1 MILKSLKLENIRSHV
16 NQKIDFPTGSILL
29 AGDIGAGKSSILL
42 AIEFALFGIRRK
54 HLTGEALLRNG
65 KNRGSVELNFE
76 IDGKDIIIKRELVR
90 KKNSIEQDKGF
101 IVVNGL
107 KKEGTPVELKAEIIN
122 LLGYPKDLLTKS
134 KNLVYRYTVYTP
146 QEEMKQIL
154 LDEEENRLGT
164 LRKVF
169 GIDKYERIRENSSIL
184 LKQVREE
191 IKQSQGMIFDL
202 DEKIKKK
209 NELKREAVKLKEK
222 LEAIIP
228 ILEPIQKE
236 VEQKKELI
244 KGIESK
250 QLELN
255 KLKKELAII
264 DTEINAKVDQRSKN
278 KIELEKLEKDISLL
292 KKSLEGKEE
301 LDIEKISAEIKEKEC
316 LIKEKEGKIIEIT
329 RKINELQVKK
339 KHANSIKDK
348 ISRLQECPTCE
359 QKVEEK
365 HKEFI
370 INRENKNIEE
380 FDQKLKSYSEEHDK
394 FNLELT
400 SLKKELEEWKKKENQ
415 LEIIKIRRNNLKEK
429 TDTKNKL
436 VEEQETL
443 KAKVGQLNTKKLELN
458 KRLEQLKTVDEE
470 SERLRKELD
479 KVLLEEKKLEI
490 ERMGIQK
497 EIEGIN
503 KMIHVLEN
511 EIELKQ
517 KAKNKI
523 KNLAEIKIWL
533 EDYFTNLMLIMEK
546 QIMLKVHYDFDSSF
560 QEWFNCLIEDE
571 GITARLDNGFSPII
585 EQNGYEL
592 DVSNLSGGERTA
604 CALAYRL
611 SLNKTINDLMG
622 GIKTKD
628 LIILDEPT
636 DGFSNEQLDK
646 VRNVL
651 DQLKVHQTILVSH
664 ESKIES
670 FVDHII
676 RIGKQE
682 NSSFIV

>member
-1 MILKSLKLENIRSHV
+1 M
-16 NQKIDFPTGSILL
+16 
-29 AGDIGAGKSSILL
+29 
-42 AIEFALFGIRRK
+42 
-54 HLTGEALLRNG
+54 
-65 KNRGSVELNFE
+65 
-76 IDGKDIIIKRELVR
+76 
-90 KKNSIEQDKGF
+90 
-101 IVVNGL
+101 
-107 KKEGTPVELKAEIIN
+107 
-122 LLGYPKDLLTKS
+122 
-134 KNLVYRYTVYTP
+134 
-146 QEEMKQIL
+146 
-154 LDEEENRLGT
+154 
-164 LRKVF
+164 
-169 GIDKYERIRENSSIL
+169 
-184 LKQVREE
+184 
-191 IKQSQGMIFDL
+191 
-202 DEKIKKK
+202 
-209 NELKREAVKLKEK
+209 
-222 LEAIIP
+222 
-228 ILEPIQKE
+228 
-236 VEQKKELI
+236 
-244 KGIESK
+244 
-250 QLELN
+250 
-255 KLKKELAII
+255 
-264 DTEINAKVDQRSKN
+264 
-278 KIELEKLEKDISLL
+278 
-292 KKSLEGKEE
+292 
-301 LDIEKISAEIKEKEC
+301 
-316 LIKEKEGKIIEIT
+316 
-329 RKINELQVKK
+329 
-339 KHANSIKDK
+339 
-348 ISRLQECPTCE
+348 
-359 QKVEEK
+359 
-365 HKEFI
+365 
-370 INRENKNIEE
+370 
-380 FDQKLKSYSEEHDK
+380 
-394 FNLELT
+394 
-400 SLKKELEEWKKKENQ
+400 
-415 LEIIKIRRNNLKEK
+415 
-429 TDTKNKL
+429 
-436 VEEQETL
+436 
-443 KAKVGQLNTKKLELN
+443 GQLNTKKLELN